1 MILEGVGP
9 DDMDLILYGVYQCP
23 ECKEVVTIPEYRV
36 MNWPCC
42 PKCQEQGKTIRFELL
57 WTYWDI

>member
-9 DDMDLILYGVYQCP
+9 DDMDLVLYGVYSCSG
-23 ECKEVVTIPEYRV
+23 CGWTVTIPEYRV

-42 PKCQEQGKTIRFELL
+42 SKCQKQGKTVRFELL
-57 WTYWDI
+57 RTYWDV